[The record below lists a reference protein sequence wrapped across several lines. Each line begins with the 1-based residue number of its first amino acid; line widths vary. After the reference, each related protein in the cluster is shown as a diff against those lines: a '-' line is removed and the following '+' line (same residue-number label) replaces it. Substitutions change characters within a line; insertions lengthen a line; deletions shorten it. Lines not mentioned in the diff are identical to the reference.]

1 MVSVREAS
9 GVLTAGMHPKDF
21 MGTREIR
28 QAQAEACRAGQAGKA
43 RKVRRPGGSQTG

>member
-9 GVLTAGMHPKDF
+9 GVLTAGMQLKDF

-28 QAQAEACRAGQAGKA
+28 QAQAQACRTQQAGKA
-43 RKVRRPGGSQTG
+43 RKVRWPDGSQTG